1 MKFKQP
7 KQLGDLARTTGS
19 RLGSPAHADLAITGI
34 NTAEAAEEGDLV
46 WAESKEAQSGL
57 FESRAAAA
65 IVPPKAEVGAFPALV
80 HPLPKLVFGM
90 LLAEFIPE
98 ETDAPETCEIHP
110 EARIDPRAVI
120 RGEVRI
126 GARSRILAGAV
137 IGQGCEIGED
147 CVVGH
152 NSVLHWGTRLGNR
165 VVVHSC
171 TVLGTD
177 GFGYV
182 QKPVEGDPTT
192 WESLKVPHAGIV
204 VVEDDVEI
212 GSNVC
217 IDRGLLQATVIGR
230 GTKIDNLVQI
240 GHNCRIGP
248 HNIVIGQVGFSGS
261 ITTGKNVIAAGQ
273 AGIADHTHIGDR
285 VVLMAGV
292 KIAGE
297 VPADSKVVGYPPL
310 SRQDF
315 WRYTSSMMDVT
326 LVKKILKAAT
336 DSETYEDFKK
346 VVSALKSPAGWF
358 KK

>member
-1 MKFKQP
+1 MKFNESKR
-7 KQLGDLARTTGS
+7 LGDLARTTGA
-19 RLGSPAHADLAITGI
+19 RLGDPAHADLEVTGI
-34 NTAEAAEEGDLV
+34 NTADEAEPGDLV
-46 WAESKEAQSGL
+46 WAETKEAQAHLG
-57 FESRAAAA
+57 ERGATAA
-65 IVPPKAEVGAFPALV
+65 IVPPKAAIGELPALI
-80 HPLPKLVFGM
+80 HPLPKLVFGI
-90 LLAEFIPE
+90 LLAEFIPVE
-98 ETDAPETCEIHP
+98 IDAPETCEIHP

-126 GARSRILAGAV
+126 GARSRVLAGAV
-137 IGQGCEIGED
+137 IGQGCVIGED

-171 TVLGTD
+171 SVLGTD

-182 QKPVEGDPTT
+182 QKPLGDDPTT

-204 VVEDDVEI
+204 IVEDDVEI

-217 IDRGLLQATVIGR
+217 VDRGLLQATVIGR

-240 GHNCRIGP
+240 GHNCRIGA
-248 HNIVIGQVGFSGS
+248 HNIIIGQVGFSGS

-285 VVLMAGV
+285 AVLMAGV

-310 SRQDF
+310 ARQDF

-336 DSETYEDFKK
+336 DAETYEEFKK
-346 VVSALKSPAGWF
+346 VVSALKSPPGWF